1 MSAMV
6 YDSNLFLA
14 LLRQAGLAVTRL
26 SDGVGRF
33 HTLVECA
40 AADESGAP
48 AGGLR

>member
-14 LLRQAGLAVTRL
+14 LLPQAGFAVTRL